1 MIDFHAHLL
10 PGIDDGSRSIKMSA
24 AMLRESYRQ
33 DVEISVATP
42 HFFFNKKTDRMLA
55 KREKKYRAVKDFCLK
70 NKIDIPEIVLGF
82 EVHLSEKILQEPD
95 TDKLL
100 ISGTNTMLVEMP
112 WNKWDDKVFSRLD
125 FLVGKGYDII
135 IAHPERYGNISTQAD
150 YERLFSYGLAGQVN
164 AQSLISP
171 STRELAYKLISDGRI
186 QVIGSDA
193 HNVGVRANFI
203 QIACKLINKKLGVK
217 YTQMMQENAERFLG
231 IK

>member
-33 DVEISVATP
+33 DIEISVATP
-42 HFFFNKKTDRMLA
+42 HFFFDKKTDRMLN
-55 KREKKYRAVKDFCLK
+55 KREKKHRAVEKFCLK
-70 NKIDIPEIVLGF
+70 NKIVIPQIILGL
-82 EVHLSEKILQEPD
+82 EVHLTEEILQEPD

-112 WNKWDDKVFSRLD
+112 WKKWDDKVFSRLD
-125 FLVGKGYDII
+125 FLVGKGYDIVV
-135 IAHPERYGNISTQAD
+135 AHPERYGNIATEAD

-164 AQSLISP
+164 APSLISP

-193 HNVGVRANFI
+193 HNVGLRANFM
-203 QIACKLINKKLGVK
+203 QIACQFISRNLGEK
-217 YTQMMQENAERFLG
+217 YTQMMEENAERFLG
-231 IK
+231 IT